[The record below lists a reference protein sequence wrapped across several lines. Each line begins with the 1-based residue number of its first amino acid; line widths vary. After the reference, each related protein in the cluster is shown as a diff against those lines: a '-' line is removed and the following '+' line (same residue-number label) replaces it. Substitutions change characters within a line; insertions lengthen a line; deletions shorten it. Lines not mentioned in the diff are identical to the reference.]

1 MESSI
6 VEFHQDFYI
15 HAIYNFEYH
24 LPYVRIIGTHHC
36 GNTRQE
42 AFKRSSVFQYVLFHH
57 DYAERVVASF
67 SHQIQSWY
75 YVRNRSVSIEGAA
88 LEHFSTTYQEISSY
102 YLHSRTCHDVF
113 SLV

>member
-1 MESSI
+1 MKQWKLCDTATYSIFNIRLYTIKELVMMESSI

-67 SHQIQSWY
+67 SHQIQS
-75 YVRNRSVSIEGAA
+75 
-88 LEHFSTTYQEISSY
+88 
-102 YLHSRTCHDVF
+102 
-113 SLV
+113 